1 MHLDSYVSKNRAQMY
16 RPIKL
21 FQLSRAWVSI
31 LSYVKCSRFACTD
44 GNQRTHMLISRISR
58 VLPILLCPVIALG
71 QTETPATIQ
80 VTSRIVYVD
89 VVVHDGSGHLV
100 RGLTQKD
107 FQVAEDGKPQ
117 QIDYFVAHTY
127 DLGAAHPLPPPRAK
141 NEFSN
146 VPVSGPAG
154 SVNMVLFDMV
164 NTAPENQQFARKQM
178 IAFLKALPPGQQVAL
193 FVLSDQLHM
202 FQSFTGSSDLLT
214 AAAKLINPTNM
225 RLLQSDA
232 EQQQDIEYLGKM
244 EDAMGGRDP
253 AGAMRTLADLM
264 TQENETS
271 AEIRQRVTLAAFAE
285 IASAA
290 EGYPGR
296 KNLYWLSDSF
306 PFSIALQSS
315 YNMTAPLTFSTL
327 NNPDLPIPDANAVRD
342 TAKLVANSQI
352 AVYPISTLGLEIGG
366 VGAEVSGS
374 SMASLGSATGVAV
387 GASGAPSVKHT
398 MGDTLGQQFT
408 NRSTLHGTMEDI
420 ANETGGEAVFD
431 SNDLAGAL
439 RRTMEDGSNYYTL
452 AYRPQNQNWDGAF
465 RKIKVELTQHGY
477 SLTYRRGYFA
487 MASEAANQDAAP
499 ALNEALQPEAPQ
511 STELLIRGTVDLPD
525 AQNPDVLV
533 DSTVDA
539 AGIDFTTDAAGV
551 RHGKLLVLLVALTAS
566 KDGKPV
572 TQPDSPPQ
580 TSGSLHLDY
589 TPEQYRSV
597 LKSGIRFGMK
607 LPLKPGSYRLR
618 LGVSDMNNH
627 RLGTLDM
634 PVTIAPGAAG

>member
-1 MHLDSYVSKNRAQMY
+1 
-16 RPIKL
+16 
-21 FQLSRAWVSI
+21 
-31 LSYVKCSRFACTD
+31 
-44 GNQRTHMLISRISR
+44 MLISRISR
-58 VLPILLCPVIALG
+58 VLSILLCPVIALG
-71 QTETPATIQ
+71 QTEAPATIQ

-107 FQVAEDGKPQ
+107 FQVSEDGKPQ
-117 QIDYFVAHTY
+117 QIDYFVAHSY
-127 DLGAAHPLPPPRAK
+127 DLSAAHSLPPSHAK

-154 SVNMVLFDMV
+154 SVNMILFDMV

-178 IAFLKALPPGQQVAL
+178 LAFLKALPPGQQVAL

-232 EQQQDIEYLGKM
+232 EQQQDIEYLGRM

-253 AGAMRTLADLM
+253 GQSIQTLANMM

-271 AEIRQRVTLAAFAE
+271 AEIRQRITLSAFAE
-285 IASAA
+285 IAGAA

-306 PFSIALQSS
+306 PFSIALQST
-315 YNMTAPLTFSTL
+315 YNMTAPVQFSTL
-327 NNPDLPIPDANAVRD
+327 NNPDLPVSDVNAVQD
-342 TAKLVANSQI
+342 TAKLIANSQI
-352 AVYPISTLGLEIGG
+352 AVYPISTLGLETGGIGPEG
-366 VGAEVSGS
+366 SGS
-374 SMASLGSATGVAV
+374 AMASLAGTSGTAAGTYGTG
-387 GASGAPSVKHT
+387 SVKHT
-398 MGDTLGQQFT
+398 MGDTLGQQFV
-408 NRSTLHGTMEDI
+408 NRSTLHGAMEDI
-420 ANETGGEAVFD
+420 AYETGGEAVFN
-431 SNDLAGAL
+431 SNDLSAAL

-452 AYRPQNQNWDGAF
+452 AYRPQNQKWDGAF
-465 RKIKVELTQHGY
+465 RKIKVELAQHGY
-477 SLTYRRGYFA
+477 SSTYRRGYFA
-487 MASEAANQDAAP
+487 FANEVANQDTAQE
-499 ALNEALQPEAPQ
+499 LNEALQPAAPQ
-511 STELLIRGTVDLPD
+511 STELLIRGTVDPPD
-525 AQNPDVLV
+525 AQNQYLLV
-533 DSTVDA
+533 DSTVDV

-551 RHGKLLVLLVALTAS
+551 RHGRLLVLLVALADS

-580 TSGSLHLDY
+580 TSGSLHLDF
-589 TPEQYRSV
+589 TPGQYRSI
-597 LKSGIRFGMK
+597 LKTGIRFGMK

-618 LGVSDMNNH
+618 LGVSDMSNH

-634 PVTIAPGAAG
+634 PVTIAPGAAS